1 MLIVSNSLGTDHF
14 LFAVSEVRTA
24 LLKMDGQ
31 DGPVSGGD
39 SSGFPAVRVRFS
51 VGLSRVLLIRADGGT
66 GGRGD
71 GRLAPEG
78 RVAVVRQHVGAG

>member
-1 MLIVSNSLGTDHF
+1 MLIVSNSLGTDRF

-66 GGRGD
+66 VDSLPRGGLPWSGSMWARGE
-71 GRLAPEG
+71 R
-78 RVAVVRQHVGAG
+78 RQQ